1 MGEFSMLHRHHL
13 GRLTVLLVVAALFM
27 TLVAPAAAQGN
38 ATIVNASRVNLRSGP
53 GAGFSVVTVL
63 TVGQQIYLLGA
74 NADASWYQVQTT
86 YGQSGW
92 VAARFV
98 SANYGGITVPQT
110 APTGSQAASVN
121 TPFLTSRSGP
131 GANFPDIGTVAQGQT
146 FNLVGRNADN
156 SWVQI
161 NIPGGIQGGW
171 VSARYIASGTPIGYL
186 PLVSNTGVSPAY
198 PQAVPVWGQ
207 TGIVTAPRLNVRYG
221 PGSWYG
227 AFTRLSQGEGVSL
240 IGRDAG
246 GAWLLVQMA
255 NGTTGWVSSGFIT
268 STYPFHQLPV
278 RV

>member
-1 MGEFSMLHRHHL
+1 MVRRFIT
-13 GRLTVLLVVAALFM
+13 GRFIALLAVVALSLM
-27 TLVAPAAAQGN
+27 LVFPAAAQGN
-38 ATIVNASRVNLRSGP
+38 ATIVNASRVNLRAGA
-53 GAGFSVVTVL
+53 GAGFPIVTVL
-63 TVGQQIYLLGA
+63 TAGQQLTLLGA

-86 YGQSGW
+86 YGQTGW

-98 SANYGGITVPQT
+98 SANYGGIVVPQT
-110 APTGSQAASVN
+110 APTGSQAAVVT
-121 TPFLTSRSGP
+121 TPFLNIRSGP
-131 GANFPDIGTVAQGQT
+131 GANFPDIGTLAQYQS
-146 FNLVGRNADN
+146 FNVVGRNADN

-171 VSARYIASGTPIGYL
+171 VSARYISSGTPTSYL

-221 PGSWYG
+221 PGA
-227 AFTRLSQGEGVSL
+227 AFGSFARLSQGEGVSL

-246 GAWLLVQMA
+246 AAWLLVQLA

-268 STYPFHQLPV
+268 SSYPFYQLPV

>member
-1 MGEFSMLHRHHL
+1 MLHHKHFSRFAI
-13 GRLTVLLVVAALFM
+13 LLVVAALLL

-53 GAGFSVVTVL
+53 GAGFPVVTVL
-63 TVGQQIYLLGA
+63 SAGQQLVLLGA

-86 YGQSGW
+86 YGHVGW
-92 VAARFV
+92 VAARFI
-98 SANYGGITVPQT
+98 SANYGGIVVPQT
-110 APTGSQAASVN
+110 APTGNLAAVV
-121 TPFLTSRSGP
+121 TTAFLNIRSGP
-131 GANFPDIGTVAQGQT
+131 GANFPDIGTLAQHQS
-146 FNLVGRNADN
+146 FNVVGRNADN

-171 VSARYIASGTPIGYL
+171 VSARYISSGTPTSYL

-198 PQAVPVWGQ
+198 PQAVPEWGQ

-221 PGSWYG
+221 PGAWYG

-240 IGRDAG
+240 VGRDAG
-246 GAWLLVQMA
+246 AAWLLVQLA

-268 STYPFHQLPV
+268 SSYPFYQLPV